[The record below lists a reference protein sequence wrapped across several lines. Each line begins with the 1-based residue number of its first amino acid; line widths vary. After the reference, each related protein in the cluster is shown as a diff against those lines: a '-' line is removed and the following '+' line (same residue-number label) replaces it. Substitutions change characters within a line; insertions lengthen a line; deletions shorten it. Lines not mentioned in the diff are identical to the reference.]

1 MKIKPVAA
9 ALAAL
14 GILGSGGAHAS
25 SLSFFGNLSPEIIGV
40 SSQLNADGS
49 RGNSL
54 SMSSGNAATNSWG
67 LKGSE
72 DLGNGLSAVFMLEST
87 FKLENGKLGQAGTIF
102 GRQAFAG
109 LHSKGIGSVLLGRQF
124 DAVVSEVSPMA
135 FSNGLGTTLSS
146 NFGDINNLNGTY
158 SLGNTLKFESERVNG
173 LRFAATYS
181 LGGKAGKMSSH
192 SAWSAAASYENAGLA
207 LGAGYS
213 QLDRPFYTAYGAD
226 PSSHGEYTGLLD
238 CASGSYCQMQNAKRQ
253 RIFAAGAGYTMANTT
268 VGAVYST
275 TRLDDS
281 SYAWGETAGPTGDLR
296 VDSYEVNLTQR
307 LTPATQLGAAYSFN
321 RLRQNNDGAR
331 VHQVMV
337 GAEYA
342 LSKRTAMVM
351 AAVWQKVRSN
361 TDVPMKAQ
369 IAGVGIS
376 AKDHQTA
383 VLLGLRHS
391 F

>member
-1 MKIKPVAA
+1 MKIKPIAA
-9 ALAAL
+9 TLAAL
-14 GILGSGGAHAS
+14 GILGSSVVHAS
-25 SLSFFGNLSPEIIGV
+25 TLTLFGNLSPEIIGV
-40 SSQLNADGS
+40 SSQVNDDNSGDGKLL
-49 RGNSL
+49 G
-54 SMSSGNAATNSWG
+54 MSSGNAATNSWG

-72 DLGNGLSAVFMLEST
+72 DLGNGLSATFMLESS
-87 FKLENGKLGQAGTIF
+87 FKLENGKFGQAGKIF
-102 GRQAFAG
+102 GRQAFIG

-158 SLGNTLKFESERVNG
+158 SLGNTLKLESERING

-181 LGGKAGKMSSH
+181 LGGKAGKMSSN
-192 SAWSAAASYENAGLA
+192 SAWSAAASYENAGLT

-213 QLDRPFYTAYGAD
+213 QVDKPFSTAYEVD
-226 PSSHGEYTGLLD
+226 PGQRSSGYTGLLD
-238 CASGSYCQMQNAKRQ
+238 CESGAYCQLQNASRQ
-253 RIFAAGAGYTMANTT
+253 RIIAAGAAYTMANTT

-281 SYAWGETAGPTGDLR
+281 KFSEVKNPAADVR
-296 VDSYEVNLTQR
+296 VDSYEINLTQR

-321 RLRQNNDGAR
+321 RLRQDNGGAR

-342 LSKRTAMVM
+342 LSKHTAVM
-351 AAVWQKVRSN
+351 MAGVWQKAKSD
-361 TDVPMKAQ
+361 TDTPMKAQ
-369 IAGVGIS
+369 IAGVGMS
-376 AKDHQTA
+376 AKGYQTA
-383 VLLGLRHS
+383 VLLGIRHS